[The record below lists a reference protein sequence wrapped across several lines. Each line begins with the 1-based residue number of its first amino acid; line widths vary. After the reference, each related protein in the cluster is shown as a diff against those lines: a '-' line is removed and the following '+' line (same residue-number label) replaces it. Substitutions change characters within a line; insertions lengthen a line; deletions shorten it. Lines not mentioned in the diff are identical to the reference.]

1 MPIVKA
7 ADFLWGR
14 LRSPDL
20 DQAEEFLTDFG
31 LVRAARTKDKLFMRG
46 TDPVHHIHVTE
57 LGPSKFVGFGYA
69 VASED
74 DLKKA
79 AQAPG
84 ASGIENLDEPGS
96 GKRVRLTDPQ
106 GYQIEL
112 VHGQEN
118 VAKLPVHEN
127 VINWGE
133 EKKRRAGVFCRVPR
147 TAAQV
152 KRIGHGVVM
161 STDIA
166 ATLKWYRETLG
177 MLQSDDVYAGDKSN
191 VIGSFNR
198 LDRGDDYVDHHAF
211 FCIAGP
217 KNGLNHLSFE
227 VRDIDDVMT
236 GHEYLKAKGKYKHI
250 WGIGRHVLGS
260 QIYDY
265 WSDPWGRVHEHWT
278 DTDILNARAAP
289 NMVPADE
296 ALGSQWGQHIPQ
308 EFIEHAIP

>member
-1 MPIVKA
+1 MSSVKVH
-7 ADFLWGR
+7 DFLWGR

-46 TDPVHHIHVTE
+46 TDPVHHIHITE
-57 LGPSKFVGFGYA
+57 LGPSKFVGFGYT

-79 AQAPG
+79 ARAPG
-84 ASGIENLDEPGS
+84 ASGIENLDEPGG

-106 GYQIEL
+106 GYQIEI
-112 VHGQEN
+112 VHGLEN

-133 EKKRRAGVFCRVPR
+133 EKRRRAGVFCRVPK

-152 KRIGHGVVM
+152 KRIGHGVIM

-211 FCIAGP
+211 F
-217 KNGLNHLSFE
+217 
-227 VRDIDDVMT
+227 
-236 GHEYLKAKGKYKHI
+236 
-250 WGIGRHVLGS
+250 
-260 QIYDY
+260 
-265 WSDPWGRVHEHWT
+265 
-278 DTDILNARAAP
+278 
-289 NMVPADE
+289 
-296 ALGSQWGQHIPQ
+296 
-308 EFIEHAIP
+308 